1 MAKKQI
7 TKHRYLRRVVS
18 WCLIM
23 ITFISLAALATAWH
37 AGEQISPA
45 TIATIVGGF
54 MGELVLSYFKRRDDN
69 KQVTDKLEGTEQ
81 KVPKNETI

>member
-23 ITFISLAALATAWH
+23 ITFISMAALATAWH

-54 MGELVLSYFKRRDDN
+54 MGELVLSYFKRRDDT
-69 KQVTDKLEGTEQ
+69 KAEKLTEET
-81 KVPKNETI
+81 KTEIPKNETI